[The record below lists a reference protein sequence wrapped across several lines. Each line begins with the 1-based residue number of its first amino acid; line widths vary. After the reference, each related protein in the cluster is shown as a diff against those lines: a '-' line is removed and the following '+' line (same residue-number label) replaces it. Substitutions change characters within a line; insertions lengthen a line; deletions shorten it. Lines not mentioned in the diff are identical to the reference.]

1 MFHDTQSL
9 FVRIRDPKTA
19 RFARRQH
26 GRIDDESIIWVA
38 QQVFGSLS
46 PDTKL
51 FPGSINVFPKQWN
64 CIMQHLG
71 VPHSQAG
78 RGATPGVLR
87 RHTSVLCF
95 RRLELVAWRGRWAR
109 VRTLEYYLQEVGAF
123 VMVHSL
129 KPSSK
134 DKIQKLSAA
143 AWSVQCH
150 VLASTG

>member
-1 MFHDTQSL
+1 
-9 FVRIRDPKTA
+9 
-19 RFARRQH
+19 
-26 GRIDDESIIWVA
+26 
-38 QQVFGSLS
+38 
-46 PDTKL
+46 
-51 FPGSINVFPKQWN
+51 
-64 CIMQHLG
+64 MQHLG

-78 RGATPGVLR
+78 GGATPGVLR
-87 RHTSVLCF
+87 GSGATYLYCASEDLSW
-95 RRLELVAWRGRWAR
+95 VAWRGRWAR

-143 AWSVQCH
+143 AWSVLCH